1 MIQWFNKQM
10 SKKRKGF
17 TLIELVVVIAILGIL
32 AAIAIPRFMSQ
43 TTTAKNSAGAA
54 TARTLNSAA
63 AMYMVD
69 EAANDTATANQDL
82 GDATVASEAYQA
94 LLEADLIQPLD
105 DATILADASAAG
117 KIHFDTTNLL
127 FVYTDL

>member
-1 MIQWFNKQM
+1 MIKWIN
-10 SKKRKGF
+10 KKRNTKGF

-43 TTTAKNSAGAA
+43 TTTAKNSAGEA

-69 EAANDTATANQDL
+69 EAANNTLVGGTNTLAAADTALKAYTALKAAN
-82 GDATVASEAYQA
+82 
-94 LLEADLIQPLD
+94 LIQAVKTED
-105 DATILADASAAG
+105 IFGTGEG
-117 KIHFDTTNLL
+117 KIQYDKTNKL
-127 FVYTDL
+127 FTYTALP